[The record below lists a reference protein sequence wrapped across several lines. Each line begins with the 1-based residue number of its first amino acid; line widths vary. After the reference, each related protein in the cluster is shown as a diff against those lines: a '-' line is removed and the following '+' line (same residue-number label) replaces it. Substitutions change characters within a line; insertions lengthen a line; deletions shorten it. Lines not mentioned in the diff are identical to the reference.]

1 MGVLR
6 VTFQSWV
13 SSLKCISYLEFT
25 AIVSGSVKKKKN
37 KKAALN
43 TDLFFLCIKT
53 AHAFSLSLLM
63 LNAFLFY
70 SRLSECPTNLMIV

>member
-25 AIVSGSVKKKKN
+25 AIVSGFVKKN
-37 KKAALN
+37 RKAALN
-43 TDLFFLCIKT
+43 TELFFLCIKT

-63 LNAFLFY
+63 LNAFLLY